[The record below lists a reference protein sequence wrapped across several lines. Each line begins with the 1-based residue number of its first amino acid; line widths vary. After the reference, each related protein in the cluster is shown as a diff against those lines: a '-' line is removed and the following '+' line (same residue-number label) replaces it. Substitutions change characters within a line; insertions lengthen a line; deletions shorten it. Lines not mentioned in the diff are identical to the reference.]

1 MALLEFEQDAD
12 AVVLTA
18 SRGLSEFD
26 YEELEEEAQHV
37 VDALTAMDDP
47 KVVVD
52 LHKTDYFTSSVLA
65 VFLKISRIAGG
76 RLALCA
82 LSERATEILLL
93 TKLDRLWSAYAS
105 REEAL
110 RGLQN
115 CHGIP

>member
-12 AVVLTA
+12 AVFLTA

-26 YEELEEEAQHV
+26 YEELEEEGQHV
-37 VDALTAMDDP
+37 VDALMAIDEP
-47 KVVVD
+47 KVVID

-65 VFLKISRIAGG
+65 VFLRLSRIAGG

-82 LSERATEILLL
+82 LSEHATEILLL
-93 TKLDRLWSAYAS
+93 TKLDRLWAAYAS

-110 RGLQN
+110 QSLRN
-115 CHGIP
+115 

>member
-37 VDALTAMDDP
+37 VDALAAIDQP

-65 VFLKISRIAGG
+65 VFLRFSHTAGG

-82 LSERATEILLL
+82 LSEHATEVLLI
-93 TKLDRLWSAYAS
+93 TKLDRLWAAYPS
-105 REEAL
+105 RKEAL
-110 RGLQN
+110 QSLRN
-115 CHGIP
+115 